1 LRRTLVGV
9 IDEIMLRGLL
19 IRQALIAADLVLAG
33 LVVVMA
39 YFVMARILEDDAATA
54 APVDR
59 VETATDAGV
68 LRKPAERGA
77 YAGIIAGNLY
87 GPAADMKREEPA
99 EEEAVVEEQPLRP
112 TTLPLK
118 LYGTLALDPEDP
130 LATAVIEDV
139 TTRVKQTYYLNQ
151 PVKEG
156 YVLREVHKRRV
167 VLYNESTGALEE
179 LAQEDLQVAASE
191 TRSGAASARP
201 AGRSP
206 AGANQVVVNRLDT
219 QRELEA
225 MNFAEF
231 YAQVSPQLVRDEAGN
246 VKGITSPNIDEIPL
260 AQRFGFQSGDI
271 VQKIN
276 GVQIDSEQRAL
287 EVINRF
293 QNSGS
298 HWLTIERNGR
308 EQTLVV
314 RVE

>member
-1 LRRTLVGV
+1 
-9 IDEIMLRGLL
+9 MLRGLL
-19 IRQALIAADLVLAG
+19 IRQALIATDLVLAG

-39 YFVMARILEDDAATA
+39 YFVMARILGDDAVTA
-54 APVDR
+54 APVER
-59 VETATDAGV
+59 VETSTDVGV
-68 LRKPAERGA
+68 LRKPAERGD
-77 YAGIIAGNLY
+77 YDGIIAGNLY
-87 GPAADMKREEPA
+87 GPAADVTREDPV
-99 EEEAVVEEQPLRP
+99 EEAVVEEQPLRP

-151 PVKEG
+151 PVKDG

-191 TRSGAASARP
+191 TRSAASARP

-219 QRELEA
+219 QRELES

-246 VKGITSPNIDEIPL
+246 VKGITSPNIDKVPL
-260 AQRFGFQSGDI
+260 AQRFGFQSGD
-271 VQKIN
+271 VVKKIN

-293 QNSGS
+293 QNSSS

>member
-1 LRRTLVGV
+1 MVGV

-19 IRQALIAADLVLAG
+19 IRQALIATDLVLAG

-54 APVDR
+54 APVAR
-59 VETATDAGV
+59 VEPATEAGV
-68 LRKPAERGA
+68 LRKPAERAA
-77 YAGIIAGNLY
+77 YDGIIAGSLY
-87 GPAADMKREEPA
+87 GPAADMKREEPV
-99 EEEAVVEEQPLRP
+99 EEAVVEEQPLRP

-118 LYGTLALDPEDP
+118 LYGTLALEPEDP

-151 PVKEG
+151 PVKDG

-191 TRSGAASARP
+191 TRTAASARP

-206 AGANQVVVNRLDT
+206 GGANQVVVNRLDT

-246 VKGITSPNIDEIPL
+246 VKGITSANIDKIPL

-276 GVQIDSEQRAL
+276 GVPIDSEQRAL

-293 QNSGS
+293 QNSSS